1 MSTSPQVTENDNHIL
16 LNVFS
21 LLNESDVR
29 SFGKFQYKLSL
40 SVLTSIAIDIK
51 INKKD
56 IVRISFPFT
65 IIKLSQRECLSFVNF
80 WNGRRN
86 EIFFSYENVNI

>member
-16 LNVFS
+16 LNVLS
-21 LLNESDVR
+21 LLNESDVK

-40 SVLTSIAIDIK
+40 SVLISIAIDIK

-56 IVRISFPFT
+56 IVKNSFPFT
-65 IIKLSQRECLSFVNF
+65 IIKLSQREYLSFVY
-80 WNGRRN
+80 
-86 EIFFSYENVNI
+86 S